1 MDEESTNGCGWRC
14 RWPVMDEYSCRGRRK
29 AVNVGGSGRG

>member
-1 MDEESTNGCGWRC
+1 MDEESTDGCGWRC
-14 RWPVMDEYSCRGRRK
+14 RWLVMDEYSCMGRRT